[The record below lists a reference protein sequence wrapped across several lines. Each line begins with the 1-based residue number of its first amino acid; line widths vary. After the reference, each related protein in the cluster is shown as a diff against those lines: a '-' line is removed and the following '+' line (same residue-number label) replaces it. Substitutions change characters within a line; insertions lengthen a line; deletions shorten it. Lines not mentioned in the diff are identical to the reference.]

1 METIPTKTCSFACI
15 YCQAGKTTVNTDK
28 RDEYI
33 KAKDIIVELETMLL
47 EKDLHYITFS
57 GSGEPTLNSK
67 IGVIIK
73 RIKELTDVPVCVITN
88 SSLIWRKD
96 VQRDLRL
103 ADLVIPSLDSAVQE
117 TFEKINH
124 PVKGITV
131 EKIISGLAKFK
142 KNYSGEM
149 RLEIMLVK
157 GLNDTP
163 DEIAKLKEA
172 MEKIQP
178 DFIDLNTV
186 VRPPVEKS
194 AKALDM
200 KDLQRIVGFF
210 GENAKIVSS
219 FDKTAH
225 SEPGDDLEEEV
236 YQLVRRRGITLND
249 LVTGFGMH
257 KEVAAD
263 ILERLIFQNKIKK
276 VTFAGQT
283 YYRETYS

>member
-178 DFIDLNTV
+178 DFIDMNTV

-257 KEVAAD
+257 KEVFV
-263 ILERLIFQNKIKK
+263 IGL
-276 VTFAGQT
+276 
-283 YYRETYS
+283 